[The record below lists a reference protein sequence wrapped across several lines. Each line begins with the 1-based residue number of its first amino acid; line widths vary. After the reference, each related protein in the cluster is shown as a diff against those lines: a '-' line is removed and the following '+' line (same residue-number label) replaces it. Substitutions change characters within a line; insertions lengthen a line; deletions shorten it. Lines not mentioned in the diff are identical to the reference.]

1 MLRIQ
6 VMRFGLFNCVV
17 AVVFGAGAAPEGK
30 GLYRLNADGTN
41 LRLVMAV
48 VDDAVITSPQESPD
62 GKLIAFD
69 KTNVHNDRGQP
80 IPEFD
85 HVFVVPVAG
94 GEAKD
99 LGPGM
104 LPTWSPDG
112 KQLCFAVAPGAKD
125 AEPGIYVM
133 NADGTGRQRLFDG
146 QAGRW
151 SPDGGRIAFF
161 ADGEVRVY
169 DMLAGA
175 TIRLTANAENVTGTP
190 AWSPDGKKIA
200 YIYFSDADHT
210 VSYIDSD
217 NQQQLP
223 HVLWEGHGIARSPSW
238 APAEKVLVYAT
249 PSGGSD
255 IYTLDAAGKQP
266 PSRPFA
272 DKLPFRPKDPAWSGD
287 GKAIVFVKPN

>member
-1 MLRIQ
+1 M
-6 VMRFGLFNCVV
+6 
-17 AVVFGAGAAPEGK
+17 
-30 GLYRLNADGTN
+30 YRLNADGTE

-48 VDDAVITSPQESPD
+48 MDDAVITSPQESPD

-112 KQLCFAVAPGAKD
+112 KQLCFAVAPGAKE

-161 ADGEVRVY
+161 ADGDVRVY

-210 VSYIDSD
+210 VSYVDSD
-217 NQQQLP
+217 KEQQLP

-249 PSGGSD
+249 PSEGSD

>member
-1 MLRIQ
+1 
-6 VMRFGLFNCVV
+6 MRFRLFICGI
-17 AVVFGAGAAPEGK
+17 AVVFGAGAGPEAK
-30 GLYRLNADGTN
+30 GLYRMNADGTE

-48 VDDAVITSPQESPD
+48 QDDSVITSPQESPD

-112 KQLCFAVAPGAKD
+112 KQLCFAVAPGAKE

-161 ADGEVRVY
+161 ADGEVSVY
-169 DMLAGA
+169 DILAGA

-200 YIYFSDADHT
+200 YIYFSDSDHT
-210 VSYIDSD
+210 VSYIVSD
-217 NQQQLP
+217 KEQQLP
-223 HVLWEGHGIARSPSW
+223 HVLWEGHGIAPRRVGRPRKKFWCMRLPAKEATFTPSTPPGSNRLRARSPTSC
-238 APAEKVLVYAT
+238 
-249 PSGGSD
+249 PSG
-255 IYTLDAAGKQP
+255 
-266 PSRPFA
+266 
-272 DKLPFRPKDPAWSGD
+272 PKIPRGQAMGRRLCL
-287 GKAIVFVKPN
+287 